1 MGRHRSLGVL
11 GGLDPVCGH
20 STLKHNALTSCR
32 LCILGTQSAFVRK
45 FEISLKNDPSQD
57 CSGHACDA

>member
-20 STLKHNALTSCR
+20 STLKHERTDVMSPVHTGNT
-32 LCILGTQSAFVRK
+32 
-45 FEISLKNDPSQD
+45 KNVGSQTF
-57 CSGHACDA
+57 